1 MRVSLFFTF
10 LLFILL
16 SCKKE
21 EQPMFQL
28 LNAEQT
34 GIDFVNHIE
43 PTKDLNIFTY
53 LYFYNGGGVAA
64 GDLNNDG
71 LIDLIF
77 TSNLGLNKLY
87 LNEGSMHFKE
97 VGSEA
102 NFDTKGGWS
111 NGISIVDIND
121 DGILDFYISQ
131 VGEYDNITGVNQLF
145 VCQEIKNGI
154 PVYKEMAAN
163 YGLNLKGFG
172 TQAAFVDFDLD
183 GDLDFFQLNHSVHRN
198 GTFGER
204 RIFLNTF
211 HPLSGDRYF
220 ENVDGYYIDKT
231 KESGINSNALGY
243 GLGLAIGDINLD
255 GKPDLYVGND
265 FHENDYLYINQ
276 GNGLFEDKLD
286 KFMTHTSRF
295 SMGVDIADFNNDIF
309 PDLVSLDMLPS
320 EYKLVKMADG
330 EDVFYNFNFKLKQG
344 YNFQFSRNALQVNNG
359 NNTFS
364 EIAMFSG
371 VHATDWSWSSLF
383 TDFDNDGLKDL
394 FVSNGINKRMNDTD
408 YMNYVSND
416 AIQQKINNHEFD
428 ESDELLTDLLPEVK
442 IPNKFFHNKGNANFD
457 EVNAFIKGNR
467 NSFSNGAIYADL
479 DNDGDLDIVTNN
491 INDPAFVY
499 ENLSEGNAS
508 LKVDLKGKKGNR
520 EAIGSKILI
529 YQDGKT
535 QYLEKYPVRGFQSSA
550 LTPLHFG
557 LGENTKIDSMTII
570 WPDNTFET
578 VATPT
583 LDSTM
588 RIRLVHKA
596 GLPLFDYQSLEK
608 KYSQSYQ
615 FEDIAAVIGLDIKH
629 AENDFNEF
637 DREAL
642 IPAMQSTPGPAIAV
656 ADINQDGLDDV
667 FFGSSKWTKPQVMVQ
682 RPDGGFVKMNQ
693 PFLEADSTYEE
704 SAATWADIN
713 ADGFIDLLIADG
725 GNEYYGKTP
734 YLKPRVY
741 LNDQTGILKPKVDA
755 FPDIFETQ
763 SCIETSDVDNDG
775 DLDVFIG
782 GKTIAWQYGNLP
794 NSYLLINNGKG
805 KFSDQT
811 PKELKELGMVK
822 AAKWVDIDADGDQD
836 LILACQWDGIFCFE
850 NVNGKLTKRILSD
863 KKGWWNNLY
872 PSDIDGD
879 GDIDFILGNLGLNS
893 RIKGTEK
900 EPIRMYVSDI
910 DDNGRLDQIVTH
922 YMAGEEVIFADKKE
936 LEKQMPFIRKKFNL
950 SRDFADAN
958 FKDVFG
964 KDKIN
969 SARVFEAN
977 FLENAVLINKGD
989 WRFELKA
996 LPEIAQYSP
1005 VLAVSGV
1012 EKTNHDYLLMGNFFE
1027 SNIQLGRYDAG
1038 FGGLVHF
1045 GSDSWDYSAIPKL
1058 QIRGQVRHIV
1068 PIKIKGSTHY
1078 LVARNDDVLMVLR
1091 KSSE

>member
-1 MRVSLFFTF
+1 
-10 LLFILL
+10 
-16 SCKKE
+16 
-21 EQPMFQL
+21 
-28 LNAEQT
+28 
-34 GIDFVNHIE
+34 
-43 PTKDLNIFTY
+43 
-53 LYFYNGGGVAA
+53 
-64 GDLNNDG
+64 
-71 LIDLIF
+71 
-77 TSNLGLNKLY
+77 
-87 LNEGSMHFKE
+87 
-97 VGSEA
+97 
-102 NFDTKGGWS
+102 
-111 NGISIVDIND
+111 
-121 DGILDFYISQ
+121 
-131 VGEYDNITGVNQLF
+131 
-145 VCQEIKNGI
+145 
-154 PVYKEMAAN
+154 
-163 YGLNLKGFG
+163 
-172 TQAAFVDFDLD
+172 
-183 GDLDFFQLNHSVHRN
+183 
-198 GTFGER
+198 
-204 RIFLNTF
+204 
-211 HPLSGDRYF
+211 
-220 ENVDGYYIDKT
+220 
-231 KESGINSNALGY
+231 
-243 GLGLAIGDINLD
+243 
-255 GKPDLYVGND
+255 
-265 FHENDYLYINQ
+265 
-276 GNGLFEDKLD
+276 
-286 KFMTHTSRF
+286 
-295 SMGVDIADFNNDIF
+295 
-309 PDLVSLDMLPS
+309 
-320 EYKLVKMADG
+320 
-330 EDVFYNFNFKLKQG
+330 
-344 YNFQFSRNALQVNNG
+344 
-359 NNTFS
+359 
-364 EIAMFSG
+364 
-371 VHATDWSWSSLF
+371 
-383 TDFDNDGLKDL
+383 
-394 FVSNGINKRMNDTD
+394 
-408 YMNYVSND
+408 
-416 AIQQKINNHEFD
+416 
-428 ESDELLTDLLPEVK
+428 
-442 IPNKFFHNKGNANFD
+442 
-457 EVNAFIKGNR
+457 
-467 NSFSNGAIYADL
+467 
-479 DNDGDLDIVTNN
+479 
-491 INDPAFVY
+491 
-499 ENLSEGNAS
+499 
-508 LKVDLKGKKGNR
+508 
-520 EAIGSKILI
+520 
-529 YQDGKT
+529 
-535 QYLEKYPVRGFQSSA
+535 
-550 LTPLHFG
+550 
-557 LGENTKIDSMTII
+557 
-570 WPDNTFET
+570 
-578 VATPT
+578 
-583 LDSTM
+583 
-588 RIRLVHKA
+588 
-596 GLPLFDYQSLEK
+596 
-608 KYSQSYQ
+608 
-615 FEDIAAVIGLDIKH
+615 
-629 AENDFNEF
+629 
-637 DREAL
+637 
-642 IPAMQSTPGPAIAV
+642 
-656 ADINQDGLDDV
+656 
-667 FFGSSKWTKPQVMVQ
+667 MVQ

-693 PFLEADSTYEE
+693 PFLDADSTYEE

-741 LNDQTGILKPKVDA
+741 INDQTGILKPKVDA

-811 PKELKELGMVK
+811 PNELKELGMVK

-850 NVNGKLTKRILSD
+850 NVDGKLTKRILSD

-900 EPIRMYVSDI
+900 EPIRMYVNDI

-977 FLENAVLINKGD
+977 FLENAVLINRGD

-1038 FGGLVHF
+1038 FGGLLHF

>member
-21 EQPMFQL
+21 EKRMFQL

-97 VGSEA
+97 VSSEA

-121 DGILDFYISQ
+121 DGMLDFYISQ

-204 RIFLNTF
+204 SIFLNTF

-265 FHENDYLYINQ
+265 FHENDYLYINR

-286 KFMTHTSRF
+286 EFMTHTSRF

-359 NNTFS
+359 DNTFS

-442 IPNKFFHNKGNANFD
+442 IANKFFHNKGNANFD

-682 RPDGGFVKMNQ
+682 RLDGGFVKMNQ

-811 PKELKELGMVK
+811 PNELKNLGMVK

-863 KKGWWNNLY
+863 KKGWWNKLY

-969 SARVFEAN
+969 SARVFVAN

-1012 EKTNHDYLLMGNFFE
+1012 EKSNHDYLLMGNFFE